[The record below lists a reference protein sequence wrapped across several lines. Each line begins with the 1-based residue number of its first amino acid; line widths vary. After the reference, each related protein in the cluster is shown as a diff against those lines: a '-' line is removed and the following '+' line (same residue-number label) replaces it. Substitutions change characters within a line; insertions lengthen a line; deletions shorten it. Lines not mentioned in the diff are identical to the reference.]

1 LVVDAPL
8 DPVRLYQPST
18 KPGHPMP
25 HVWVEREGQR
35 GPLCQLVHGGR
46 FLLLAGEQGDAWVR
60 AADEIARTNGIP
72 LDAATVGVLGCDY
85 VDVRAAWLKHREI
98 GPHGAVL
105 VRPDRYIAFRA
116 LDAADNP
123 TAVLKAAL
131 GQVLATEPV

>member
-1 LVVDAPL
+1 MRHWIRCGFTNRRPSPDIRCRTPGSSGKANAFRC
-8 DPVRLYQPST
+8 VR
-18 KPGHPMP
+18 
-25 HVWVEREGQR
+25 
-35 GPLCQLVHGGR
+35 LVHGGR